1 LNESTQHVEITFRR
15 QFRKADVDDYVE
27 SVYSHLPSVL
37 GSWQSE
43 STIKTELS
51 RIKVTLRHLFPEDED
66 EEFIIDLS
74 ELTWKAW
81 LQAFERL
88 GESSTISYGYRV
100 SRFLSLHDPR
110 LAIPVRNAVNH
121 HLAELRGQT
130 PPPLQKIPLPLFP
143 QQEAATTTRLPTSS
157 PSRKTNSAAERKF
170 LMLDD
175 LLRSLTED
183 SDEKTHLD
191 LVDRQEQASPS
202 SPFARLREI
211 LRRKK

>member
-1 LNESTQHVEITFRR
+1 MNETTQHVEVDFRR
-15 QFRKADVDDYVE
+15 RFRKAEVDEYVE
-27 SVYSHLPSVL
+27 SVYSHLPSVM
-37 GSWQSE
+37 GSWHSE

-74 ELTWKAW
+74 KLTWKAW
-81 LQAFERL
+81 LRAFERL
-88 GESSTISYGYRV
+88 SESSTISYGYRV

-110 LAIPVRNAVNH
+110 LAVPVKNAVNY
-121 HLAELRGQT
+121 HLAELRGQA

-143 QQEAATTTRLPTSS
+143 QQEAPTATRLSTSS
-157 PSRKTNSAAERKF
+157 PNRKANSAAERKF
-170 LMLDD
+170 IVLDE
-175 LLRSLTED
+175 LLRSLTEN

-191 LVDRQEQASPS
+191 LGDHQEQDSPS

-211 LRRKK
+211 LRRKR